1 MFPKH
6 ILLVGASLS
15 FFCGSWST
23 SGTARPS
30 VAKYSRQTAKST
42 FKYELFT
49 TDVLSWAR
57 GERTGVVED
66 SKGPMAQGL
75 HGLLKKATRKV
86 DLAVYG
92 IQEQQWAFE
101 ALEQLSAKG
110 VQIRAVVDQKKG
122 SVGDWSEENFTYP
135 QTARLAEVLT
145 SSSIVPDQN
154 RNGKVRSS
162 TIMHDKF
169 VAVDDRYLWTGS
181 SNLSH
186 TCMGSDYNA
195 NISILMDSPEVTE
208 IFEEEFKS
216 MHEDKL
222 FGRDKSEG
230 EGHHL
235 SFTDG
240 TALSIY
246 FSPQHDALH
255 SGVIPLLENAKT
267 SIDIGMFYLTDV
279 DVVDTLKASARRG
292 VKVRLIYD
300 AVAAAHPSSL
310 HQELREAGVEVRIE
324 NWGGK
329 MHMKAAVVDRKHAI
343 IGSMNWTNAGNMS
356 NDENTLVIRNNVKL
370 AKQLGGYLDDLWSD
384 LSHTSIA
391 RDPRAESPQSINSCF
406 DGIDNDHDG
415 LVDAE
420 ESLCKGVTQH

>member
-1 MFPKH
+1 MLTKH
-6 ILLVGASLS
+6 ILLVGASLC
-15 FFCGSWST
+15 FFCSSWST
-23 SGTARPS
+23 PGAARS
-30 VAKYSRQTAKST
+30 DAAKYTRQIPKSA

-49 TDVLSWAR
+49 TDVLTWAR
-57 GERTGVVED
+57 GERTGLVED

-75 HGLLKKATRKV
+75 HNLLKKATQKV
-86 DLAVYG
+86 NLAIYG
-92 IQEQQWAFE
+92 IQEQQWAFD

-110 VQIRAVVDQKKG
+110 IQLKAVVDQKKG
-122 SVGDWSEENFTYP
+122 LVGDWSEENFTYP
-135 QTARLAEVLT
+135 HTIRLADVISPSE
-145 SSSIVPDQN
+145 IVPDQN

-169 VAVDDRYLWTGS
+169 VTVDDRYLWTGS

-186 TCMGSDYNA
+186 TCMGTEYNA
-195 NISILMDSPEVTE
+195 NVSILIDSPEVTE
-208 IFEEEFKS
+208 IFEEEFRS

-222 FGRDKSEG
+222 FGKDKDEG

-235 SFTDG
+235 SFSDG
-240 TALSIY
+240 TALSVY

-255 SGVIPLLENAKT
+255 SGVIPLLEGAKS

-279 DVVDTLKASARRG
+279 DVVDTLKAAARRG

-310 HQELREAGVEVRIE
+310 HQDLRTSGIEVRIE

-343 IGSMNWTNAGNMS
+343 IGSMNWTNAGNVS
-356 NDENTLVIRNNVKL
+356 NDENTLVIRNNSKL
-370 AKQLGGYLDDLWSD
+370 AKQLGGYLDDLWSN
-384 LSHTSIA
+384 LSHASIA
-391 RDPRAESPQSINSCF
+391 GDPRAESPQSVNSCF

-415 LVDAE
+415 LVDAQE
-420 ESLCKGVTQH
+420 ALCKGITQH